1 MDALVPSLTPTSS
14 TKANWEHFPHAADL
28 GVRGFGPTIEDAFAQ
43 TALALFAAVTPLAD
57 IEQTTLVT
65 IVCDAPDPAVLLVDW
80 LNALIYQA
88 SARHLLFSR
97 FAVRIEDDEL
107 LGEAWGERID
117 PARHHPA
124 IEPKGATFTELRVEP
139 MPEGGWLAQCVV
151 DV

>member
-1 MDALVPSLTPTSS
+1 MDATAPSGTRS
-14 TKANWEHFPHAADL
+14 KAYWEHFPHAADL
-28 GVRGFGPTIEDAFAQ
+28 GVRGVGSTVDEAFVQ
-43 TALALFAAVTPLAD
+43 TALALFAAVTPLSA
-57 IEQTTLVT
+57 IKQTALVT
-65 IVCDAPDPAVLLVDW
+65 VVCDAPNPAMLLVDW

-97 FAVRIEDDEL
+97 FNVRIKDGEL

-124 IEPKGATFTELRVEP
+124 VEPKGATFTELRVEP
-139 MPEGGWLAQCVV
+139 APKGGWRAQCVV